1 MNRKTIKTR
10 SLKIKYPKLAKEW
23 HPVKNGKL
31 TPRDITPGSGRKV
44 WWKCVKGHAWED
56 TISHRRRGDGC
67 PYCSGH
73 RVCKENSLAAK
84 NGKLAKEWHPVKNG
98 SLTPRDVVNG
108 SNRKVWWSCENG
120 HEWQT
125 NVGDRSIGGR
135 GCPYCSGNKFS
146 KERSLALL
154 YPEIAKEW
162 HPVKNGELT
171 PYDVPPG
178 AGRRKVWWICKSKH
192 VWKAVIAS
200 RNAGAGCP
208 YCSHFKASP
217 ETSLAVLNPGLAK
230 EWHPTK
236 NGELTPCDLTS
247 ASSSKVWWKC
257 KKGHEWNAAV
267 SSRSKGSGCPY
278 CSGYKIARE
287 ASLQVLNP
295 LLVREWHPSKN
306 NSFTPYEVSPVS
318 QHKVWWICSKG
329 HVYEMSVQKRNK
341 GVKCPYC
348 ENRKVCDDNCLA
360 TVKPELAKEW
370 HPVKNVKLTPKDVT
384 LSFSKKVW
392 WKCKSGHEWEAPV
405 RLRKYYG
412 CKECYIALMASLR
425 KRGGSVGGGIAGEL
439 TQKLRRRTTKGS
451 KYKGDVSIN
460 APFKNLAK
468 ILKKSTGND

>member
-84 NGKLAKEWHPVKNG
+84 NGKLAREWHPRKNG
-98 SLTPRDVVNG
+98 KLTPFEVSSKIVL
-108 SNRKVWWSCENG
+108 KAWWKCSKG
-120 HEWQT
+120 HEWNARIANRT
-125 NVGDRSIGGR
+125 SLGR
-135 GCPYCSGNKFS
+135 GCPYCCNQKID
-146 KERSLALL
+146 KNNCLAAVNPKL
-154 YPEIAKEW
+154 AKEW

-192 VWKAVIAS
+192 VWKAVIA
-200 RNAGAGCP
+200 N
-208 YCSHFKASP
+208 
-217 ETSLAVLNPGLAK
+217 
-230 EWHPTK
+230 
-236 NGELTPCDLTS
+236 
-247 ASSSKVWWKC
+247 
-257 KKGHEWNAAV
+257 
-267 SSRSKGSGCPY
+267 RSKGSGCPY

-425 KRGGSVGGGIAGEL
+425 NRGGSVGGGIAGEL